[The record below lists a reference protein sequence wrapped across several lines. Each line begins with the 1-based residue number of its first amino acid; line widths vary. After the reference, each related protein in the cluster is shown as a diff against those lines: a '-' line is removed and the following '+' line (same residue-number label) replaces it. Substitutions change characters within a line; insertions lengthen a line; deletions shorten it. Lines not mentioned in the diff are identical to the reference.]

1 MLKRKNK
8 FNKGAAERFQVICQ
22 FQPRQFLQL
31 VYIISIF
38 KLAFPLLN
46 VSAWE
51 IFSPFE
57 EFRWWSKSGLGA
69 SRCWHLFPHLAASK
83 LLAVLIRWHPDWHI
97 WLTPGGSRSGAQVDF
112 WYIKNQTQGFMYI
125 CTPGHILASMII
137 HQHHF
142 RSNMLNCWPLQSEE
156 VCLPVV

>member
-1 MLKRKNK
+1 MPLKGFRWFVSSSLDNSCNVHYLNIQVGIPSPQC
-8 FNKGAAERFQVICQ
+8 FRLRNIFTAGFQ
-22 FQPRQFLQL
+22 
-31 VYIISIF
+31 
-38 KLAFPLLN
+38 
-46 VSAWE
+46 
-51 IFSPFE
+51 

-83 LLAVLIRWHPDWHI
+83 LLTVLIRWHQQAAHWHPDWHI

-112 WYIKNQTQGFMYI
+112 WYIKNQTLGFMYSR
-125 CTPGHILASMII
+125 TPGHILTSMII
-137 HQHHF
+137 HQHYS